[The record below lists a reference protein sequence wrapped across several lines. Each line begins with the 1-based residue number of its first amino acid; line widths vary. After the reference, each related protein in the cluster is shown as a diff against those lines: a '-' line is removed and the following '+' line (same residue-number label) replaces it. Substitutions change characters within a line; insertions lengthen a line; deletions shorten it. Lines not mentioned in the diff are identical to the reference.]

1 MRPKS
6 VNERKPREEVQY
18 EQLILEIPLHR
29 PAPRRRDENDDER
42 DRGVVVID
50 LY

>member
-6 VNERKPREEVQY
+6 VHERKQRDEMKY

-29 PAPRRRDENDDER
+29 PAPRPADHKEDER